1 MGRLRLSWPVP
12 RSGQAGRAAPH
23 GTLFS
28 CRLLRCWIAFGPSC
42 LTAEILKELSV
53 RLEQHSRVFSGKA
66 RLIGLDRSVE
76 SEEIAIT
83 IEGGGENGI
92 ALGIAVA
99 ANLFGLGVR
108 FCYKDGNFAISA
120 RADFLSALVSK
131 GAEFCR
137 LALAFSLHPLIN
149 GLAVLLRQIGSSD
162 AQVQQ
167 SNAHAS
173 RFPVNLL
180 AHPPSQLR
188 ALVPHH
194 LNEAGLTKDTT
205 QRRDDQCR

>member
-1 MGRLRLSWPVP
+1 
-12 RSGQAGRAAPH
+12 
-23 GTLFS
+23 
-28 CRLLRCWIAFGPSC
+28 
-42 LTAEILKELSV
+42 
-53 RLEQHSRVFSGKA
+53 
-66 RLIGLDRSVE
+66 SVE

-108 FCYKDGNFAISA
+108 FCYKNGNFAIRA
-120 RADFLSALVSK
+120 RPNLLSALVSK
-131 GAEFCR
+131 SAEFRC
-137 LALAFSLHPLIN
+137 LALAFGLHPKVN

-180 AHPPSQLR
+180 AHPPSQLKT
-188 ALVPHH
+188 LVPHY
-194 LNEAGLTKDTT
+194 LYEAGLAKHAT
-205 QRRDDQCR
+205 QRRDDQRR